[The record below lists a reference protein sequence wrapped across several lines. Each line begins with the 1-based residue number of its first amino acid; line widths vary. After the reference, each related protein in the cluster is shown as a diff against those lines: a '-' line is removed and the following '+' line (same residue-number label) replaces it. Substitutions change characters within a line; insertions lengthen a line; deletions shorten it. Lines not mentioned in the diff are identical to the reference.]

1 MVVGGCFGVWFVG
14 VASMIWVILAVAI
27 VVFALIVLDIV
38 MV

>member
-14 VASMIWVILAVAI
+14 IAGMVWVILAVAI
-27 VVFALIVLDIV
+27 VVFALIVLGIV

>member
-1 MVVGGCFGVWFVG
+1 MVVGVCFGAWFVG
-14 VASMIWVILAVAI
+14 VTVMIWVILAVAI